1 MARRQ
6 PSWLACETCVRNAWT
21 VRISEAYLSRES
33 KELDPFVTQL
43 GSKPWRTGDAER
55 AAREALHKLGRAS
68 AELRLVRLGENA
80 LFHAPTLEALLR
92 VARPQKSAKSI
103 AHTVAV
109 ARRLRAEGVPAP
121 EPLTFETLEQ
131 PFVSSFGTVTV
142 WRYYRED
149 RSQSLPFRDFG
160 GLLREFH
167 SRAVDLED
175 CLPAWRPLEHT
186 RRRLDAA
193 RQQRVPQEWL
203 RVLDRRVTE
212 VEEGLERLSSVL
224 GRGPVHGDAHRG
236 NVLLTRDGP
245 VLLDLDEVCVAPRE
259 WDLAPTLVTRRRFG
273 MSQEDWHGFSM
284 AYGYDLA
291 QSPAAVPLVRLR
303 ELAMTT
309 WLLQQHG
316 GTGEI
321 DAELE
326 RRIGSLEEDGHSWT
340 SWNPF

>member
-236 NVLLTRDGP
+236 NVLLTRDSP